1 MWKWFAI
8 TGAGAVVGYAA
19 VYFALS
25 GGPTS
30 TPQAEQLTAA
40 AQPTEPVVL
49 SQVVDVTET
58 DSLLDPSA
66 SQPAGIPFDPTEP
79 LDPAANV
86 NATTP
91 DTAPMPH
98 AVN

>member
-1 MWKWFAI
+1 M
-8 TGAGAVVGYAA
+8 
-19 VYFALS
+19 
-25 GGPTS
+25 
-30 TPQAEQLTAA
+30 
-40 AQPTEPVVL
+40 L

-66 SQPAGIPFDPTEP
+66 TQPVGIPFDPTEP

-86 NATTP
+86 NSTP

>member
-8 TGAGAVVGYAA
+8 IGAGAVVGYAA

-25 GGPTS
+25 GGPAPA
-30 TPQAEQLTAA
+30 PQAEQPAA
-40 AQPTEPVVL
+40 TLQTPEPIVL

-58 DSLLDPSA
+58 DSLLDPSS
-66 SQPAGIPFDPTEP
+66 SQPVGIPFDPTEP

-86 NATTP
+86 TATVP